1 VRREIITWSVVLAVI
16 LGAFGAT
23 VVILDSSLYSASGFV
38 RGYLDAL
45 SRHDADGALKAAGSI
60 AAGDASTALLQRD
73 VMGQFGDIRLVNDS
87 TDATGVHT
95 VVYSYTAGGK
105 AGTSSFEVRRRGTLL
120 GLFSTWQFVTSPLA
134 VVQLAVLHA
143 DTFEANGVAQV
154 TPGQNQAIPYLAFVP
169 GAYEFTHESTWLSAE
184 PVRVM
189 TDKPGVAVP
198 ARLDIRA
205 NAAFGAQVQT
215 QLSAFLDGC
224 AKQQVL
230 LPTGCP
236 FGQTI
241 NDRIVTT
248 PAWSLV
254 KYPAVTLVPSSSP
267 SEWIVPPTPGTA
279 HLKVQ
284 VKSLFDGSISDF
296 AEDVPFV
303 SSETVAFQPDGT
315 LRLVARLG

>member
-1 VRREIITWSVVLAVI
+1 MRREIITWSVVLAVI

-73 VMGQFGDIRLVNDS
+73 VMGQLGDIRLVNDS
-87 TDATGVHT
+87 TDAAGIHT
-95 VVYSYTAGGK
+95 VEYSYTAGGK
-105 AGTSSFEVRRRGTLL
+105 GGTSSFEVRRRGTLL

-134 VVQLAVLHA
+134 VIQLAVLH
-143 DTFEANGVAQV
+143 DNSFEANGVAQV

-169 GAYEFTHESTWLSAE
+169 GAYELTHASTWLTAE
-184 PVRVM
+184 PVLVM
-189 TDKPGVAVP
+189 TDEPGVAVP
-198 ARLDIRA
+198 ARLNIQA
-205 NAAFGAQVQT
+205 NDAFDAQVQT
-215 QLSAFLDGC
+215 QLGALLDGC
-224 AKQQVL
+224 ARQQVL

-236 FGQTI
+236 FGRTV

-248 PAWSLV
+248 PAWSMV

-267 SEWIVPPTPGTA
+267 SQWTVRSMPGTA

-284 VKSLFDGSISDF
+284 VKSLFDGSISDLN
-296 AEDVPFV
+296 EDVAFV
-303 SSETVAFQPDGT
+303 SAGTVTFLPDGS